1 MALDRV
7 RPRYDRSCRQA
18 QLAKSGS
25 YKMVKDLSSLVS
37 LRVDFNFS
45 DPCYVL
51 KLASN
56 YGYSECAGGPVVV
69 AALSNHAIKV
79 FDHATADIRHSME
92 LIGHTDRITDVCIPE
107 GLGPSRVVSSSDDS
121 TVRCWDTRLPTAC
134 ER

>member
-1 MALDRV
+1 
-7 RPRYDRSCRQA
+7 
-18 QLAKSGS
+18 
-25 YKMVKDLSSLVS
+25 MVKDLSSILS

-56 YGYSECAGGPVVV
+56 YGYSGECAGGPVVV

-79 FDHATADIRHSME
+79 FDHTTADIRHSMD
-92 LIGHTDRITDVCIPE
+92 LVGHTDRITDVCIPE
-107 GLGPSRVVSSSDDS
+107 GLGTSRVVSSSDDC
-121 TVRCWDTRLPTAC
+121 TVRCWDTRLSKAC